1 MLVFASVNRFRLTP
15 RLRVSDRA
23 LRLLCTSTGAEIVLG
38 LIVICV
44 VAVLGQLEPA
54 GHMLASATPKST
66 VDYGTP
72 RKPASHRPNTAWR
85 TRTRARLAPVI
96 KVLGIAV
103 SFA

>member
-1 MLVFASVNRFRLTP
+1 MTDGMRHLFGTEYGNLVLTKVGLLLIMLVFASVNRFWLTP

-54 GHMLASATPKST
+54 GHMLASASRRNSE
-66 VDYGTP
+66 VDCGL
-72 RKPASHRPNTAWR
+72 RHAA
-85 TRTRARLAPVI
+85 
-96 KVLGIAV
+96 
-103 SFA
+103 